1 MKRSNA
7 IRLVSTNNLSRE
19 EWLSVRGNGIGS
31 SDAAVA
37 VGISPFKSPLE
48 LWLEKTGRQ
57 PAPDLAAN
65 DAVFWG
71 TTLEHIIATVY
82 AERNGAKVTLIQH

>member
-7 IRLVSTNNLSRE
+7 VRLVSTKNLSRA
-19 EWLSVRGNGIGS
+19 EWLSVRGGGIGS

-37 VGISPFKSPLE
+37 VGISPYKSPLE

-57 PAPDLAAN
+57 AAPKLA
-65 DAVFWG
+65 D
-71 TTLEHIIATVY
+71 I
-82 AERNGAKVTLIQH
+82 R